1 MRYLRTLPTSR
12 LLALLGLSL
21 ALCVAAAAGAVV
33 ASGGGGETPPPKPLA
48 EALHDSLT
56 GPPVDGVT
64 ARVTFTNKLFP
75 SGALLGSA
83 GPVLMSGGSGR
94 LWLTNDGHGR
104 IELQSNL
111 GDAQIVWSPTAA
123 TVYDASSN
131 TVYKAALPQAG
142 SGDAAAKETPPTL
155 AEITDLLTKVGVHVA
170 LSEATPA
177 NVGGIPAYTV
187 ALSPKH
193 DGGLLGAVE
202 VSWDAAHA
210 VPLRAAIYAQ
220 GASSPVLELTT
231 SDISYGAVDA
241 SSVDVAP
248 PANAKV
254 VDLGQL
260 SPGKAGDATAS
271 ETPATG
277 LAAVQAA
284 VDFPVSAPDT
294 LVGLPRQDVRLVGDA
309 ESQTVAR
316 QLRAGARRHRRGGAE
331 GTHRERRQCFG
342 RARQPADRLPRRRH
356 RARARN
362 AARHHRRP
370 GSTQTSRR
378 PWQDRFPL
386 RPPRRR
392 HGSFDE
398 PTRYLSSREGW

>member
-48 EALHDSLT
+48 QALPDSLT

-131 TVYKAALPQAG
+131 TVYKAGLPQAG
-142 SGDAAAKETPPTL
+142 SGDAGAKDTPPTL

-170 LSEATPA
+170 LSEATPS
-177 NVGGIPAYTV
+177 NVGGMPAYTV
-187 ALSPKH
+187 ALSPRH

-202 VSWDAAHA
+202 VSWDASHA

-220 GASSPVLELTT
+220 GSSSPVLELTT

-241 SSVDVAP
+241 SSVGVAP

-254 VDLGQL
+254 VDLGRL
-260 SPGKAGDATAS
+260 SPGKGRDAAGGGAT
-271 ETPATG
+271 PVTG

-309 ESQTVAR
+309 ASQTVVVSYGQGLGGIVVAER
-316 QLRAGARRHRRGGAE
+316 KAPIASGDSASGALDSLPTVSLDGVTAHELATQLGTIVTWQHADVSTTLAGSIPSAAAE
-331 GTHRERRQCFG
+331 
-342 RARQPADRLPRRRH
+342 A
-356 RARARN
+356 
-362 AARHHRRP
+362 AARE
-370 GSTQTSRR
+370 
-378 PWQDRFPL
+378 L
-386 RPPRRR
+386 R
-392 HGSFDE
+392 
-398 PTRYLSSREGW
+398 

>member
-33 ASGGGGETPPPKPLA
+33 ASGGGGETPPPKPLP
-48 EALHDSLT
+48 EALHASVT

-64 ARVTFTNKLFP
+64 ARVSFTNKLFP

-94 LWLTNDGHGR
+94 LWLTSDGHGR

-123 TVYDASSN
+123 TVYDASSD
-131 TVYKAALPQAG
+131 TVYKATLPQAA
-142 SGDAAAKETPPTL
+142 SSDAGAKDTPPTL
-155 AEITDLLTKVGVHVA
+155 AEITDLLAKVGVHVA
-170 LSEATPA
+170 LSEATPT

-202 VSWDAAHA
+202 VSWDASQA

-220 GASSPVLELTT
+220 GSSSPVLELTT

-248 PANAKV
+248 PPNAKV

-260 SPGKAGDATAS
+260 SPGKSGDATGG
-271 ETPATG
+271 ETPVIG
-277 LAAVQAA
+277 LEAVQAA
-284 VDFPVSAPDT
+284 VDFPISAPAS

-309 ESQTVAR
+309 ESQTVVVSYG
-316 QLRAGARRHRRGGAE
+316 QGLGGIVVAE
-331 GTHRERRQCFG
+331 
-342 RARQPADRLPRRRH
+342 
-356 RARARN
+356 
-362 AARHHRRP
+362 
-370 GSTQTSRR
+370 
-378 PWQDRFPL
+378 
-386 RPPRRR
+386 
-392 HGSFDE
+392 
-398 PTRYLSSREGW
+398 

>member
-48 EALHDSLT
+48 QALHDSLA

-131 TVYKAALPQAG
+131 TVYKATLPQAG
-142 SGDAAAKETPPTL
+142 SGDAGAKDTPPTL

-170 LSEATPA
+170 LSEATPS
-177 NVGGIPAYTV
+177 NVGGMPAYTV

-202 VSWDAAHA
+202 VSWDASHA
-210 VPLRAAIYAQ
+210 VPLRAAIFAQ
-220 GASSPVLELTT
+220 GSSSPVLELTT

-260 SPGKAGDATAS
+260 SQGKGGDATGRRNAGDRSGSGAGRRRLPGQRARLARRAPAS
-271 ETPATG
+271 GRPA
-277 LAAVQAA
+277 
-284 VDFPVSAPDT
+284 
-294 LVGLPRQDVRLVGDA
+294 RRRRR
-309 ESQTVAR
+309 VADR
-316 QLRAGARRHRRGGAE
+316 GRHLRAGARRHRRGGAE
-331 GTHRERRQCFG
+331 GIRRARRQRFG

-356 RARARN
+356 RARARD

-378 PWQDRFPL
+378 PWQDRFRL
-386 RPPRRR
+386 RPPRRQ
-392 HGSFDE
+392 HASFDE
-398 PTRYLSSREGW
+398 PTRHPSSHEDW

>member
-1 MRYLRTLPTSR
+1 MTCLRTLPTSR
-12 LLALLGLSL
+12 LLALLGLVL
-21 ALCVAAAAGAVV
+21 ALCVASAAGAVV
-33 ASGGGGETPPPKPLA
+33 ASGGDGPTPPPKPLA
-48 EALHDSLT
+48 EALHDSLA

-75 SGALLGSA
+75 SGALTGSA

-94 LWLTNDGHGR
+94 LWLASDGHGR

-131 TVYKAALPQAG
+131 TVYKATLPQAG
-142 SGDAAAKETPPTL
+142 SSDAGPKDTPPTL
-155 AEITDLLTKVGVHVA
+155 AEITDLLTRVGVHVA
-170 LSEATPA
+170 LSEATPS
-177 NVGGIPAYTV
+177 NVGGMPAYTV

-202 VSWDAAHA
+202 VSWDATHA
-210 VPLRAAIYAQ
+210 VPLRVAIYAQ
-220 GASSPVLELTT
+220 GSSSPVLELST

-260 SPGKAGDATAS
+260 DPAKGGDAAGGG
-271 ETPATG
+271 ETPVTG

-284 VDFPVSAPDT
+284 VDFPVSAPAT

-309 ESQTVAR
+309 ESQTVVVSYGQGLGGIVVAER
-316 QLRAGARRHRRGGAE
+316 KAPVASGGDTAGPLDSLPTLSLDGVTAHELATQLGTIVTWQHAGISTILAGSVPAAAAE
-331 GTHRERRQCFG
+331 
-342 RARQPADRLPRRRH
+342 A
-356 RARARN
+356 
-362 AARHHRRP
+362 AAR
-370 GSTQTSRR
+370 
-378 PWQDRFPL
+378 DL
-386 RPPRRR
+386 R
-392 HGSFDE
+392 
-398 PTRYLSSREGW
+398 

>member
-48 EALHDSLT
+48 QALHDSLT

-64 ARVTFTNKLFP
+64 ARVTFTNKIFP
-75 SGALLGSA
+75 SGSLLGSA

-131 TVYKAALPQAG
+131 TVYRATLPQAG
-142 SGDAAAKETPPTL
+142 SGDVVAKDTPTL

-170 LSEATPA
+170 LSEATPS
-177 NVGGIPAYTV
+177 NVGGMPAYTV
-187 ALSPKH
+187 ALSPRH

-202 VSWDAAHA
+202 VSWDAARA
-210 VPLRAAIYAQ
+210 VPLRVAIFAQ
-220 GASSPVLELTT
+220 GSSSPVLELTT

-241 SSVDVAP
+241 SSVDVPP

-260 SPGKAGDATAS
+260 SPGKGGDATGS
-271 ETPATG
+271 ETPVTG

-284 VDFPVSAPDT
+284 VDFHVSAPDT

-309 ESQTVAR
+309 ESQTVIVSYGQGLGGIVVAQR
-316 QLRAGARRHRRGGAE
+316 KATIASGDSASGALDSLPTVSLDGVTAHELATQLGTIVTWQHADVSTTLAGSIPSAAAE
-331 GTHRERRQCFG
+331 
-342 RARQPADRLPRRRH
+342 A
-356 RARARN
+356 
-362 AARHHRRP
+362 AAR
-370 GSTQTSRR
+370 G
-378 PWQDRFPL
+378 L
-386 RPPRRR
+386 R
-392 HGSFDE
+392 
-398 PTRYLSSREGW
+398 

>member
-1 MRYLRTLPTSR
+1 MRYLRTLPASR
-12 LLALLGLSL
+12 LLAALGLSL

-48 EALHDSLT
+48 QALHDSLA

-94 LWLTNDGHGR
+94 LWLTSDGHGR

-123 TVYDASSN
+123 TVYDASSS
-131 TVYKAALPQAG
+131 TVYKATLPHAA
-142 SGDAAAKETPPTL
+142 SSDAKDTPPTL
-155 AEITDLLTKVGVHVA
+155 AEITDLLAKVGVHVA
-170 LSEATPA
+170 LSEATPS

-187 ALSPKH
+187 GLSPKH

-202 VSWDAAHA
+202 VSWDASHA

-220 GASSPVLELTT
+220 GSSSPVLELTT

-260 SPGKAGDATAS
+260 SPGKGDAVGGGG
-271 ETPATG
+271 TPVTG

-284 VDFPVSAPDT
+284 VDFPVSAPAS

-309 ESQTVAR
+309 ESQTVAVTYGQGLGGIVVAER
-316 QLRAGARRHRRGGAE
+316 KASAPSSDGASGVLDSLPTVSLDGVTAHELATQLGTVVTWQHAGVSTTLAGSIPSAAAE
-331 GTHRERRQCFG
+331 
-342 RARQPADRLPRRRH
+342 A
-356 RARARN
+356 
-362 AARHHRRP
+362 AARE
-370 GSTQTSRR
+370 
-378 PWQDRFPL
+378 L
-386 RPPRRR
+386 R
-392 HGSFDE
+392 
-398 PTRYLSSREGW
+398 

>member
-12 LLALLGLSL
+12 LLAVLGLSL

-33 ASGGGGETPPPKPLA
+33 ASGGGGETPPPKPVA
-48 EALHDSLT
+48 QALHDSLA

-64 ARVTFTNKLFP
+64 ARVIFTNRLFP

-94 LWLTNDGHGR
+94 LWLTSDGHGR

-131 TVYKAALPQAG
+131 TFYKATLPEAG
-142 SGDAAAKETPPTL
+142 SSDAGAKGTPPTL

-170 LSEATPA
+170 LSEVTPT
-177 NVGGIPAYTV
+177 NVGGMPAYTV

-202 VSWDAAHA
+202 VSWDASHA

-220 GASSPVLELTT
+220 GSSSPVLELTT

-260 SPGKAGDATAS
+260 SPGKAGDATGG
-271 ETPATG
+271 ETPVTG
-277 LAAVQAA
+277 LAAVRAA
-284 VDFPVSAPDT
+284 VDFPISAPAS

-309 ESQTVAR
+309 ESQTVVVSYGQGLGGVVVAER
-316 QLRAGARRHRRGGAE
+316 KAPIASGDSASGALGSLPAVSLDGVTAHELATQLGTIVTWQRAGVSTTLAGSIPPAAAE
-331 GTHRERRQCFG
+331 
-342 RARQPADRLPRRRH
+342 A
-356 RARARN
+356 
-362 AARHHRRP
+362 AARE
-370 GSTQTSRR
+370 
-378 PWQDRFPL
+378 L
-386 RPPRRR
+386 R
-392 HGSFDE
+392 
-398 PTRYLSSREGW
+398 

>member
-12 LLALLGLSL
+12 LLAALGLSL

-48 EALHDSLT
+48 RALHDSLA

-64 ARVTFTNKLFP
+64 ARVTFTNTLFP

-94 LWLTNDGHGR
+94 LWLTSDGHGR

-123 TVYDASSN
+123 TVYDASSD
-131 TVYKAALPQAG
+131 TVYKATLPQAA
-142 SGDAAAKETPPTL
+142 SSDAGAKDTPPTL
-155 AEITDLLTKVGVHVA
+155 AEITDLLAKVGVHVA
-170 LSEATPA
+170 LSEATRT

-202 VSWDAAHA
+202 VSWDASHA

-220 GASSPVLELTT
+220 GSSSPVLELTT

-260 SPGKAGDATAS
+260 SPGKGGDATGG
-271 ETPATG
+271 ETPVTG

-284 VDFPVSAPDT
+284 VDFPISAPAS

-309 ESQTVAR
+309 ESQTVVVSYGQGLGGIVVAER
-316 QLRAGARRHRRGGAE
+316 KASAPSSDGASGVLDSLPTVSLDGVTAHELATQLGTIVTWQHAGVSTTLAGSIPSAAAE
-331 GTHRERRQCFG
+331 
-342 RARQPADRLPRRRH
+342 A
-356 RARARN
+356 
-362 AARHHRRP
+362 AARE
-370 GSTQTSRR
+370 
-378 PWQDRFPL
+378 L
-386 RPPRRR
+386 R
-392 HGSFDE
+392 
-398 PTRYLSSREGW
+398 

>member
-1 MRYLRTLPTSR
+1 MRYLRTLPTAR
-12 LLALLGLSL
+12 LLGLS
-21 ALCVAAAAGAVV
+21 ALVIALFVAAAAVAVA
-33 ASGGGGETPPPKPLA
+33 ASGGGGQPPPPKPLA
-48 EALHDSLT
+48 EAVHDALT

-104 IELQSNL
+104 IELQSNA
-111 GDAQIVWSPTAA
+111 GDAQIVWSPTAV
-123 TVYDASSN
+123 TVYDASSS
-131 TVYKAALPQAG
+131 TVYKATLPQATSDG
-142 SGDAAAKETPPTL
+142 SAKDPPPTL
-155 AEITDLLTKVGVHVA
+155 AEITDMLAKVGVHVA
-170 LSEATPA
+170 LSEATPT
-177 NVGGIPAYTV
+177 NVGGIAAYTV
-187 ALSPKH
+187 ALAPKH

-202 VSWDAAHA
+202 ISWDAAHA

-248 PANAKV
+248 PANTKV

-260 SPGKAGDATAS
+260 TPGKGGNAS
-271 ETPATG
+271 GSGVTG

-284 VDFPVSAPDT
+284 VDFPVSAPDK

-309 ESQTVAR
+309 ESQTVVVTYGQGLGGIVVAER
-316 QLRAGARRHRRGGAE
+316 KAFSGNGVSPTGSLGNLPTVSLDGVTAHELATQLGTILTWQRAGVSTTLAGSIPSAAAE
-331 GTHRERRQCFG
+331 
-342 RARQPADRLPRRRH
+342 A
-356 RARARN
+356 
-362 AARHHRRP
+362 AAREL
-370 GSTQTSRR
+370 Q
-378 PWQDRFPL
+378 
-386 RPPRRR
+386 
-392 HGSFDE
+392 
-398 PTRYLSSREGW
+398 

>member
-12 LLALLGLSL
+12 LLALLGLVV
-21 ALCVAAAAGAVV
+21 ALCAAAAAGAVV

-48 EALHDSLT
+48 QALHDALA

-64 ARVTFTNKLFP
+64 ARVTFTNRLFP

-131 TVYKAALPQAG
+131 TVYRATLPQAD
-142 SGDAAAKETPPTL
+142 SGDGVAKDTPPTL

-170 LSEATPA
+170 LSEATPT
-177 NVGGIPAYTV
+177 NVGGMPAYTV

-220 GASSPVLELTT
+220 GSSSPVLELTT

-260 SPGKAGDATAS
+260 SPGKGGDAAGGGA
-271 ETPATG
+271 TPVTG

-284 VDFPVSAPDT
+284 VDFPVSAPAT

-309 ESQTVAR
+309 ESQTVVVTYGQGLGGIVVAER
-316 QLRAGARRHRRGGAE
+316 KAAVASGDNASGALGSLPTVSLDGVTAHELATQLGTIVTWQHAGVSTTLAGSIPSAAAE
-331 GTHRERRQCFG
+331 
-342 RARQPADRLPRRRH
+342 A
-356 RARARN
+356 
-362 AARHHRRP
+362 AARE
-370 GSTQTSRR
+370 
-378 PWQDRFPL
+378 L
-386 RPPRRR
+386 R
-392 HGSFDE
+392 
-398 PTRYLSSREGW
+398 